1 VVTEIELVPSKV
13 AVATDAIQPTT
24 FVLEARLW
32 SGLPSDR
39 SSILESAG
47 VTLYWS
53 VSPAGAGVHFVGT
66 PSGYHATVQVD
77 KGTNLTIPITVKVQ
91 AGGLGADSQIL
102 PSGTS
107 GDDLLEA
114 AYTAARI
121 PDAVVVRGLR
131 SSADN
136 PCAVW
141 VAPGAVRTGVTGQ
154 VIDPCTGVGPAG
166 GGVAVLDPA
175 HAMEMYPMTWTSG
188 VDKVPATSPGAVRS
202 IPVAVRV
209 LIGGGPNLATRQ
221 GNALLFAQSEVD
233 NANVRFADNRVGIK
247 LDVVDKQIITPPGG
261 ATLVRD
267 CAAGDVLTNTHDL
280 SSSVP
285 VLHVYMVDELGGLD
299 GFTCPGIDAPLPADD
314 RLQTVI
320 YLREGA
326 HSVTI
331 LLHEVGHALGLTL
344 PGAGHSD
351 DLAGFDAANVMT
363 SGYADTDDV
372 WRTRLTVGQA
382 LRMNADSGSWLN
394 WAKDLGGNLLRDAA
408 APRAGCQCSADD
420 LGGQCPRQ
428 VDDVARPR
436 GGLKTT
442 RTLYCNDVVTLP
454 PLLPTERPLALLA
467 GRRWRTPP
475 GECRRDFPGHWWD
488 DGGVN
493 FIQAGNL
500 TRAGKCPSWLAI
512 FFQTHE
518 PIFRDLAKVEEKWS
532 DAADNWDLNFTTNPP
547 ATVTLSPPTPV
558 TVRVHYKQADET
570 QAKFSAADAD
580 KVYSQTNR
588 TGINL
593 TIVLEKG
600 TFTSC
605 PAPLVGEFAVCY
617 SSVPGKTVA
626 QLIGTAWGLPD
637 LTGPETSKDAFAGNA
652 MQPAPGTGDKLT
664 LGQIF
669 RIHAKL
675 GTPGFTLCS
684 PPSASPCP
692 PLDADVKP

>member
-1 VVTEIELVPSKV
+1 VVTEIELVPSRV
-13 AVATDAIQPTT
+13 AVAADAIQATT

-53 VSPAGAGVHFVGT
+53 VSPAAGVHFVGT

-77 KGTNLTIPITVKVQ
+77 KGTNLTTPITVKVQ
-91 AGGLGADSQIL
+91 AGGKGADSQIL

-107 GDDLLEA
+107 GDDLLQA

-131 SSADN
+131 GPADN

-154 VIDPCTGVGPAG
+154 VMDPCTGVAPG

-175 HAMEMYPMTWTSG
+175 HAMEMYPATWTSG
-188 VDKVPATSPGAVRS
+188 VDNVPTTSPSAIRA
-202 IPVAVRV
+202 IPVAMRV
-209 LIGGGPNLATRQ
+209 LVGGGANPADAMTY
-221 GNALLFAQSEVD
+221 AQREVD
-233 NANVRFADNRVGIK
+233 VANATFADNRVGVK
-247 LDVVDKQIITPPGG
+247 LDVVDKQIVPPPAG
-261 ATLVRD
+261 ATVVRD
-267 CAAGDVLTNTHDL
+267 CAQGDALTRTHDL
-280 SSSVP
+280 SSPVP
-285 VLHVYMVDELGGLD
+285 VLHVYMVDYLGGLD

-372 WRTRLTVGQA
+372 WRTRLTVGQV

-394 WAKDLGGNLLRDAA
+394 WAKDLGGNMLRDVA
-408 APRAGCQCSADD
+408 APRVGCQCSADD

-428 VDDVARPR
+428 IDDVAGPR

-442 RTLYCNDVVTLP
+442 HTLYCHDVVTLP
-454 PLLPTERPLALLA
+454 PLAPTERPLALLA

-475 GECRRDFPGHWWD
+475 GECPRDLPGHWWP
-488 DGGVN
+488 DGGVD
-493 FIQAGNL
+493 FIQLDNL

-532 DAADNWDLNFTTNPP
+532 DAADNLDLNFTTNPP
-547 ATVTLSPPTPV
+547 ATVTLSPPRPV
-558 TVRVHYKQADET
+558 RVRVHYHLADET
-570 QAKFSAADAD
+570 PAKVSAADAD
-580 KVYSQTNR
+580 KVYNQTNR

-593 TIVLEKG
+593 TIVLEQG
-600 TFTSC
+600 TFSSC

-637 LTGPETSKDAFAGNA
+637 LTGPETSEDAFAGNA

-692 PLDADVKP
+692 PLEADVNP

>member
-1 VVTEIELVPSKV
+1 MVTEIELVPAKV
-13 AVATDAIQPTT
+13 AVAADAIQATT

-47 VTLYWS
+47 VALYWS

-77 KGTNLTIPITVKVQ
+77 KGTNLTTPITVKVQ

-102 PSGTS
+102 PSGAS

-131 SSADN
+131 GPADN

-154 VIDPCTGVGPAG
+154 AIDPCTGVGPG

-188 VDKVPATSPGAVRS
+188 VDNLPATSPGAVRS

-209 LIGGGPNLATRQ
+209 LIGGGPDLANRQ
-221 GNALLFAQSEVD
+221 AKALLFAQSEVD
-233 NANVRFADNRVGIK
+233 NANAIFADSRVGIK
-247 LDVVDKQIITPPGG
+247 LDVVDKQIIPPPGG
-261 ATLVRD
+261 ATVVHD
-267 CAAGDVLTNTHDL
+267 CAEGDALTHPHDF

-285 VLHVYMVDELGGLD
+285 VLHVYMVDDLRLLD

-314 RLQTVI
+314 RLQPVI

-372 WRTRLTVGQA
+372 WRTRLTVGQV

-394 WAKDLGGNLLRDAA
+394 WAKDLGGTMLRDKA

-428 VDDVARPR
+428 IDDVARPR

-442 RTLYCNDVVTLP
+442 HSLYCNDVVTLP
-454 PLLPTERPLALLA
+454 PLGSAEQPLALLA

-475 GECRRDFPGHWWD
+475 GECRRDLPGHWWD

-493 FIQAGNL
+493 FIEAGKL

-512 FFQTHE
+512 FFQNHE

-532 DAADNWDLNFTTNPP
+532 DAADNLDLNFTTNPP
-547 ATVTLSPPTPV
+547 ATVTLSPLKPV
-558 TVRVHYKQADET
+558 TVDVYFASGDT
-570 QAKFSAADAD
+570 QAEPSITDAR
-580 KVYSQTNR
+580 KVYDPINR
-588 TGINL
+588 TGIAL
-593 TIVLEKG
+593 TIEPKSGALG
-600 TFTSC
+600 SC
-605 PAPLVGEFAVCY
+605 PGPSVAVVCY
-617 SSVPGKTVA
+617 SSGAGKTVA

-637 LTGPETSKDAFAGNA
+637 LTTPETSEPAFAGNV
-652 MQPAPGTGDKLT
+652 MQPGPGAHDKLT